1 MKRKHPD
8 SIVVNNIDDLDD
20 LKWKKVDISCGFG
33 NIEGFI
39 DLEEIEGV
47 DLDIGGKKH
56 RKDQEKHI
64 QGKIVIKNRKKRS
77 KSSIK
82 AKILNKEHDTS
93 KKHKQIEEKEDSAL
107 LKYESINNFEE
118 AHKTLNLPNWED
130 FNLSKIILK
139 SLSDLSFLSPT
150 EIQRKAIP
158 SIIKG
163 NNVIAKAET
172 GSGKTL
178 AFGIP
183 IIDYIIKNNLCLV
196 SALIFSPTRELA
208 CQIAKHLES
217 ISKFSSLSIITI
229 AGGLSIQK
237 QERLLKRNPNIIIA
251 TPGRL
256 WEIMNQNDGSIK
268 MLSKVKFLVLDEAD
282 RLLQEGHFKELD
294 DILNTLKRYKI
305 QMQILVFSATFKK
318 SFQKKVNN
326 IVNETSI
333 SRKNEIELFL
343 DKLRFK
349 NKFDFIDTNPEESIP
364 KKIKEGMIECEDTDK
379 DLYLYYLLLE
389 YPGRTIVFM
398 NSIDHVYRIVLMLNE
413 FNINPLSLH
422 SKLPQKR
429 RLQVIEKFNENETS
443 ILIASDIAARG
454 LDVFNIQH
462 IRKNCSCREFWS
474 IYFIMLT

>member
-1 MKRKHPD
+1 M
-8 SIVVNNIDDLDD
+8 
-20 LKWKKVDISCGFG
+20 
-33 NIEGFI
+33 
-39 DLEEIEGV
+39 
-47 DLDIGGKKH
+47 
-56 RKDQEKHI
+56 
-64 QGKIVIKNRKKRS
+64 
-77 KSSIK
+77 
-82 AKILNKEHDTS
+82 
-93 KKHKQIEEKEDSAL
+93 
-107 LKYESINNFEE
+107 
-118 AHKTLNLPNWED
+118 
-130 FNLSKIILK
+130 
-139 SLSDLSFLSPT
+139 SPT

-379 DLYLYYLLLE
+379 
-389 YPGRTIVFM
+389 
-398 NSIDHVYRIVLMLNE
+398 VYRELFYILN
-413 FNINPLSLH
+413 
-422 SKLPQKR
+422 
-429 RLQVIEKFNENETS
+429 
-443 ILIASDIAARG
+443 
-454 LDVFNIQH
+454 
-462 IRKNCSCREFWS
+462 
-474 IYFIMLT
+474 IYFL